1 MNGAKI
7 RFVARVLAASILNRR
22 SRLLLVI
29 AALTLV
35 SMLVA
40 TLVSV
45 QAGVGEQLGEGLKQ
59 FGANLTVSAPAQAV
73 GTGDLETGELERFI
87 DPAAIEGVLSQTPG
101 VESYQPRIEL
111 AQSIGGIDTK
121 LIGVPLREMGAAKW
135 QVDGALPQS
144 GQVLVGRDLAQRLGL
159 KTGSMVDVAN
169 YSWTVSGI
177 VESGAEEDEALVAI
191 LDDAL
196 DLTGGGVSRYL
207 VRANADS
214 LDSVVAALAQTL
226 PTLEVRTLRQ
236 VAESEGRLLERVRIL
251 LLTVTLGV
259 AVSAA
264 IAVGTTLNLVVLER
278 GEEIGLLKAM
288 GGTSGLVVGYF
299 LLEQLSSALVAG
311 LAGFVLGAAA
321 AEAVSL
327 SVFGSALPVSAL
339 AFGAALGV
347 ALLVVVAAGAMPV
360 FRASRVESA
369 SALRGL

>member
-1 MNGAKI
+1 MKSARA
-7 RFVARVLAASILNRR
+7 RFVLRVLAASILNRR

-45 QAGVGEQLGEGLKQ
+45 SFGVGEQLGEGLKQ
-59 FGANLTVSAPAQAV
+59 FGANLTIAPPAKVV
-73 GTGDLETGELERFI
+73 GSGGLETGELERFI
-87 DPAAIEGVLSQTPG
+87 DPASVEPALAAVPG
-101 VESYQPRIEL
+101 VESFQPRVEL
-111 AQSIGGIDTK
+111 AQHVGDVDTK
-121 LIGVPLREMGAAKW
+121 LIGIPSKELAAATWKVTGAA
-135 QVDGALPQS
+135 PRS
-144 GQVLVGRDLAQRLGL
+144 GQVLAGRDIAARLGL
-159 KTGSMVDVAN
+159 KTGSKVEAAG
-169 YSWTVSGI
+169 YSWTVSGV
-177 VESGAEEDEALVAI
+177 VESGAEEDDALVI
-191 LDDAL
+191 TLDDAL
-196 DLTGGGVSRYL
+196 QLTGGGVSRYL
-207 VRANADS
+207 VRANAQAIDG
-214 LDSVVAALAQTL
+214 VVADLMQALPML
-226 PTLEVRTLRQ
+226 DVRTLRQ

-311 LAGFVLGAAA
+311 VSGFILGALA

-327 SVFGSALPVSAL
+327 TVFGSALPVSVW
-339 AFGAALGV
+339 AFAAALGV
-347 ALLVVVAAGAMPV
+347 AVLVVIVAGAGPV
-360 FRASRVESA
+360 VRASRVESA
-369 SALRGL
+369 NALRGL